1 MRKISFIVFST
12 IIISLLSSNSIF
24 AQQDTTAK
32 ENPFSIGCDIMSKYV
47 WRGTDFGD
55 APSIQPGV
63 SFTKA
68 GFTIGAWGAIA
79 TSYKG
84 YQETDLYASY
94 AYKFMSLTVTDYFF
108 PSNTKTYNFFD
119 YDDSSTGHILEVS
132 LAFNGLENFPLTVM
146 LATNVYG
153 ADNVRIN
160 PDGTTGD
167 IQYSTYAEIAYA
179 FKYVNVFM
187 GTNLTNVD
195 RENGETGFYGNYIGV
210 VNLGV
215 SATKNIKITK
225 FYSLPL
231 SVSLITN
238 PQAEKIYLVAGISF

>member
-12 IIISLLSSNSIF
+12 IIISLLSVELTF
-24 AQQDTTAK
+24 AQQDSIVK
-32 ENPFSIGCDIMSKYV
+32 KNPFSISCDLMSKYV
-47 WRGTDFGD
+47 WRGSDFGD

-63 SFTKA
+63 SYTKG

-79 TSYKG
+79 TTFNG
-84 YQETDLYASY
+84 YQETDIYASY

-132 LAFNGLENFPLTVM
+132 LAFNGLENLPLSVM

-153 ADNVRIN
+153 ADNKRIN
-160 PDGTTGD
+160 IDGTKGG

-179 FKYVNVFM
+179 FKYMSVFM
-187 GTNLTNVD
+187 GTNLTNINRD
-195 RENGETGFYGNYIGV
+195 NGETGFYGNYMGV

-215 SATKNIKITK
+215 TTSKSIKITEH
-225 FYSLPL
+225 YSLPL

-238 PQAEKIYLVAGISF
+238 PQAKKIYLVAGISF